1 VNAPEIL
8 QTQLAEHSQA
18 YPQAVAFLR
27 FMSGQWSASVRE
39 TVGLRAEK
47 YGPLFWRTVESAV
60 HDILEL
66 YCKYVDCEMAEP
78 NMYAI
83 FQDCMGR
90 FKALPHDRHF
100 EDFDEVCMQFYN
112 QPIYPILEHSFYLG
126 MHGVDRLG
134 RVMELVEIAQSE
146 RAADAGEAGR
156 VLCDVAVGPAMIYT
170 TVLEHLN
177 GWRGV
182 AYDISPHC
190 VDYAGDVLAL
200 HRISPERAAVNAA
213 DARELP
219 DPDESFD
226 LVIATEIIEHL
237 PNPATLLAEVR
248 RVLKPGGHLIASTPI
263 NLPWGPHL
271 VVFSDEAEIKSL
283 FAAASFSCQEFVLDE
298 LHPGNALT
306 HGLFVKR

>member
-1 VNAPEIL
+1 VSAPDAF
-8 QTQLAEHSQA
+8 QTLLSKHSEA
-18 YPQAVAFLR
+18 YPEAVTFLR
-27 FMSGQWSASVRE
+27 FMSGQWGAPALEDVRR
-39 TVGLRAEK
+39 RAEK
-47 YGPLFWRTVESAV
+47 YGSLFWQTVESAV
-60 HDILEL
+60 HDILAL
-66 YCKYVDCEMAEP
+66 YCKYVDCQIAEP
-78 NMYAI
+78 DMRAI

-90 FKALPHDRHF
+90 FKALPHDRQF

-134 RVMELVEIAQSE
+134 RVMELIALAHPEPGAS
-146 RAADAGEAGR
+146 AG
-156 VLCDVAVGPAMIYT
+156 VVCDVAVGPAMIYT
-170 TVLEHLN
+170 SVLERLG
-177 GWRGV
+177 GWRGA

-190 VDYAGDVLAL
+190 VDYAKDVLAL
-200 HRISPERAAVNAA
+200 HHISPERAAVRPA

-219 DPDESFD
+219 DAAESFD
-226 LVIATEIIEHL
+226 LVIATEIVEHL
-237 PNPATLLAEVR
+237 PNPSVLLAEAW

-283 FAAASFSCQEFVLDE
+283 FAAASFSCREFVLDE

-306 HGLFVKR
+306 HGLFVKS